1 VQQLQVRA
9 WKAQLQHLRTVV
21 DGDTE
26 RQKHRKRRAER
37 LGQILGSLLGIFL
50 SWYLQ
55 PHLFDRMQDFHGGD
69 SVSLGHSSLT
79 PREAAAPGTSPLT
92 RPLQTQRSSF
102 LPFSS
107 TEVLQAA
114 VDEYMVRG
122 HPSHTVSQVYGWP
135 IGKWNVS
142 AVTNFTALFSVDRNP
157 NARSFNADLSSW
169 DVSNATTLRKMFQGA
184 QVFDQNLSSWNT
196 SRVTDMSSL
205 FQGAHSFNGSIADW
219 DTSALTTMDRMFAG
233 ALVFQQNI
241 SAWNTKR
248 VTRMSLTFS
257 QAYAFDQ
264 DLSAWKTS
272 RVTNMQHMF
281 FSATKFNGNLSTWDV
296 ANVRTMHS
304 MFRNAHQFNMSIGNW
319 QVSLVHDMS
328 NMFQEATRF
337 DQDLSQWSVVNLIRA
352 PQMFQKSALQRDLC
366 AWRHALPRK
375 ANVTNMFHLTPCLDS
390 RDPDMSATIQGPF
403 CVPCNERV

>member
-1 VQQLQVRA
+1 MRGNIQTQQSTEDDLVRRVQQLQIRA

-21 DGDTE
+21 NGETE
-26 RQKHRKRRAER
+26 KKKQIIRRAEL
-37 LGQILGSLLGIFL
+37 LGQILGSLFGIYL
-50 SWYLQ
+50 SWYFQ
-55 PHLFDRMQDFHGGD
+55 AHLFGMMQNYYGGN
-69 SVSLGHSSLT
+69 SVSIEHTSLT
-79 PREAAAPGTSPLT
+79 PRDAAAPGTSPLD
-92 RPLQTQRSSF
+92 RSSQTQKTSF
-102 LPFSS
+102 HPFTS
-107 TEVLQAA
+107 TEELQAA
-114 VDEYMVRG
+114 VDEYLVRG

-169 DVSNATTLRKMFQGA
+169 DVSHATTMRKMFQGA

-205 FQGAHSFNGSIADW
+205 FQGAHRFNGSIADW

-241 SAWNTKR
+241 SAWNTER
-248 VTRMSLTFS
+248 VTRMSLAFS

-272 RVTNMQHMF
+272 KVTNTQHMF
-281 FSATKFNGNLSTWDV
+281 FSATKFNGNVSTWDV
-296 ANVRTMHS
+296 AKVRTMHS
-304 MFRNAHQFNMSIGNW
+304 MFRHAHHFNSSIGEW
-319 QVSLVHDMS
+319 GVSLVHDMS
-328 NMFQEATRF
+328 SMFQEAKRF

-352 PQMFQKSALQRDLC
+352 PHMFKNQHCSEICVLG
-366 AWRHALPRK
+366 
-375 ANVTNMFHLTPCLDS
+375 VTRFQEKPM
-390 RDPDMSATIQGPF
+390 
-403 CVPCNERV
+403 